1 MKAIAYRK
9 SLPIDDVH
17 ALEDIELP
25 QPKPEAHDVLV
36 RVKAIAVNP
45 VDVKIRANAAPA
57 EGDVRVLGWD
67 AVGVVEDVGSAASK
81 FKIGDRV
88 YYAGALNRPG
98 ANSEL
103 HVVDER
109 IVALAPKTL
118 SDAQAAALPL
128 TTITAYELLFDRLRV
143 AKNGGA
149 GQTLLIVGAAGGV
162 GSILIQLARQLTQLR
177 VVATASRE
185 ETKQWCL
192 ELGAHAVIDHAKPL
206 SVELKNAGIGE
217 VDYVAALTQTTQH
230 FDEIVASLKP
240 QGHLALIDDMNAL
253 DVMKLKQKSIALH
266 WEFMYTRSMFNTPD
280 MAEQGEL
287 LAEVA
292 TLVDA
297 GRVKTTATGNFGS
310 INATNLRAAHKLIES
325 GKAKGKIVLEGF

>member
-67 AVGVVEDVGSAASK
+67 AVGIVEGVGSAASK
-81 FKIGDRV
+81 FKIGDRI

-109 IVALAPKTL
+109 IAALAPKSL
-118 SDAQAAALPL
+118 SDSQAAALPL
-128 TTITAYELLFDRLRV
+128 TTITAYELLFERLHV
-143 AKNGGA
+143 AKDGGA

-192 ELGAHAVIDHAKPL
+192 DLGAHVVIDHTKPL

-217 VDYVAALTQTTQH
+217 VDYVASLTQTPTH
-230 FDEIVASLKP
+230 FAQIVESLKP
-240 QGHLALIDDMNAL
+240 QGHLALIDDMDSL
-253 DVMKLKQKSIALH
+253 DAMKLKYKSIALH

-280 MAEQGEL
+280 MAEQGKL
-287 LAEVA
+287 LGEVA
-292 TLVDA
+292 ALVDA
-297 GRVKTTATGNFGS
+297 GRIKTTATGNFGS

>member
-9 SLPIDDVH
+9 SLPIDNAH

-45 VDVKIRANAAPA
+45 VDVKVRANMPPA
-57 EGDVRVLGWD
+57 EGDARVLGWD
-67 AVGVVEDVGSAASK
+67 AVGIVEGLGSTASK

-109 IVALAPKTL
+109 IAALAPKTL
-118 SDAQAAALPL
+118 SDSQAAALPL

-143 AKNGGA
+143 AKDGGA
-149 GQTLLIVGAAGGV
+149 GQTLMIVGASGGV

-177 VVATASRE
+177 IVATASRE

-192 ELGAHAVIDHAKPL
+192 DLGAHVVIDHAKPL
-206 SVELKNAGIGE
+206 SAELKKAGIDA
-217 VDYVAALTQTTQH
+217 VDYVAGLTQTPQH
-230 FDEIVASLKP
+230 FAEIVESLKP
-240 QGHLALIDDMNAL
+240 QGHLALIDDMDAL

-280 MAEQGEL
+280 MAEQGKL

-292 TLVDA
+292 ALVDA
-297 GRVKTTATGNFGS
+297 GSIKTTATGNFGN
-310 INATNLRAAHKLIES
+310 INAANLREAHKLIES